1 MLKKRKSLII
11 PILFMLIAVA
21 TLLKLGWWQW
31 EQKIRKEALI
41 SRIESRAHASPRSV
55 SIVELANIGTS
66 VDDLDYTPI
75 SLTGRFLHE
84 FEVATFTNRQ
94 EGSAKYAGPGYD
106 ILTVFEGKDGG
117 IILVNRGFV
126 PQNSRPA
133 GTRLQGQ
140 SSEEIMLIGLIR
152 KPERRSYIDVPDLP
166 ERNEFAIRDP
176 KSIIAAKL
184 PTELKQQYAPI
195 IDSFYVDLRSPS
207 PTSELPSPNKTS
219 VNIPNKHLEYVI
231 NWWGLAL
238 VFIAMFGV
246 FVAQHFKRDK

>member
-31 EQKIRKEALI
+31 EQKARKEDLI
-41 SRIESRAHASPRSV
+41 SRIESRANANPRAV
-55 SIVELANIGTS
+55 SISELASSNTS

-106 ILTVFEGKDGG
+106 ILTIFAGKDGG
-117 IILVNRGFV
+117 VLLVNRGFV

-133 GTRLQGQ
+133 STRLQGQ
-140 SSEEIMLIGLIR
+140 SSEEITLIGLIR

-184 PTELKQQYAPI
+184 TGGRKTQYAPI

-207 PTSELPSPNKTS
+207 PMGELPSPNKTS

-231 NWWGLAL
+231 TWWGLAL